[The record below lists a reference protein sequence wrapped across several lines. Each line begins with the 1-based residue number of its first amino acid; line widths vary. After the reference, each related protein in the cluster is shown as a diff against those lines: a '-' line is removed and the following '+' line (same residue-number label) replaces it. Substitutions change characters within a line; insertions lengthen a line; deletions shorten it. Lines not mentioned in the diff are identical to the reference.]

1 MPKLEQFEIKKY
13 WQIFLGLKP
22 QENKVTHDQVLPILY
37 NSKLDSS
44 ILNKIWFLADIDDDD
59 NLDFEEF
66 VICMRLIFDMVN
78 KNIDTVPDD
87 LPDWLIPGSKAK
99 LDAQRRKKESAEA
112 QSAVPEASKPA
123 PAAPAAPAA
132 PETPE
137 TPAVQQKAPELDWY
151 ISPANK
157 ELYASTY
164 DACDTFTDG
173 TVSYPAL
180 AGVVRSV
187 FPNVSSSE
195 VDRMWLL
202 VNPQKSPSINR
213 DPAFYLI
220 HALKQRNDMGCELPS
235 ELPHAIKEICNQHRV
250 SYDLNSSQADVK
262 RSSSPTKS
270 ADYHASASVRE
281 RSSTFRSGGG
291 VEGEVGQIKKQIADL
306 DAQPSGTPQ
315 VVSNPSNVPSDP
327 NTARKQFEELLRYRE
342 EQLRYSGNTHNGSI
356 NVRGIKEDLETIA
369 QQVGVLEQFL
379 ANKKQELQQLQ
390 SESRNLNYSGRA

>member
-78 KNIDTVPDD
+78 KNIDAVPDD

-99 LDAQRRKKESAEA
+99 LDAQRRKKEPTEA
-112 QSAVPEASKPA
+112 SRAASEASKAVPA
-123 PAAPAAPAA
+123 PPAAPAA
-132 PETPE
+132 PEAPV
-137 TPAVQQKAPELDWY
+137 VQKKVPELDWY

-157 ELYASTY
+157 KLYASTY
-164 DACDTFTDG
+164 EACDTFTDG
-173 TVSYPAL
+173 TVSYPVL

-187 FPNVSSSE
+187 FPNVTSNE

-220 HALKQRNDMGCELPS
+220 HALKQRNDLGCELPS
-235 ELPHAIKEICNQHRV
+235 DLPNAIKEICNQHRV

-262 RSSSPTKS
+262 RSSSPAKS
-270 ADYHASASVRE
+270 ADYRTSASVRD
-281 RSSTFRSGGG
+281 RGSNFQSGGG
-291 VEGEVGQIKKQIADL
+291 VEGEVGHIKKQMADL
-306 DAQPSGTPQ
+306 DAQPSVTPSI
-315 VVSNPSNVPSDP
+315 VSTASSAPSDP
-327 NTARKQFEELLRYRE
+327 STARKQFEELLRYRE
-342 EQLRYSGNTHNGSI
+342 EQLRYSGNTHTGAI

-390 SESRNLNYSGRA
+390 SESRSLSHSERA